1 MEVPD
6 QVLQD
11 MLTYVEKSSA
21 LLEETGRVQV
31 EMHRRAPALAD
42 SLVKAGLLD
51 ANAREAAILKLQGPV
66 SVMES
71 LQKTAEFIG
80 SQTVTRMGEPANKE
94 ASDTSR
100 RDASNNVKESDRAY
114 YARLGFSVA

>member
-1 MEVPD
+1 MEVPE

-51 ANAREAAILKLQGPV
+51 SNAREAAIQKLQEPI

-71 LQKTAEFIG
+71 LQKTAEFINQ
-80 SQTVTRMGEPANKE
+80 SVPRMGEPANKE
-94 ASDTSR
+94 ASDNKKDT
-100 RDASNNVKESDRAY
+100 NVNIKESDRAY
-114 YARLGFSVA
+114 YARLGFNVA